1 VNSDCLAKQIKSLTH
16 FVSRDAMGIDG
27 FSEATIVKFVEKG
40 FIKDYADIF
49 RLERF
54 RDEIVEM
61 EGFGEKSYNN
71 LIDSINKARKT
82 TAVRL
87 LYSMGIPNI
96 GLSNA
101 KRICNYFGHDW
112 DLIENATAEQLTNIA
127 GIGEI
132 MANEYVAFF
141 SVEKNRRRI
150 QELLGEIELVK
161 ENITNIRFVVTGSVN
176 HFKNRAELKN
186 AIEERGGKVTDSVT
200 SSTDY
205 LINNDISSTS
215 TKNKKAKEL
224 GVPIITEEQL
234 LQWISEGIRPG
245 K

>member
-1 VNSDCLAKQIKSLTH
+1 
-16 FVSRDAMGIDG
+16 MGIDG

-54 RDEIVEM
+54 KDEIVEM

-71 LIDSINKARKT
+71 LINSINRARKT
-82 TAVRL
+82 NTVRL

-101 KRICNYFGHDW
+101 KRICSYFGYDW
-112 DLIENATAEQLTNIA
+112 NHIVNATHDQLTDIS
-127 GIGEI
+127 GIGEV

-141 SVEKNRRRI
+141 SIDKNRRRI
-150 QELLGEIELVK
+150 KDLLSEIELVEEK
-161 ENITNIRFVVTGSVN
+161 VSNEEQIFDNIRFVVTGSVN

-186 AIEERGGKVTDSVT
+186 VIEERGGKVSESVT
-200 SSTDY
+200 SNTNY
-205 LINNDISSTS
+205 LINNDINSTS
-215 TKNKKAKEL
+215 SKNKKAKEL
-224 GVPIITEEQL
+224 GIPIITEEQL
-234 LQWISEGIRPG
+234 LQWINRGVIPG
-245 K
+245 N